1 MSKRDEI
8 ESVEDNGV
16 SLSMNPK
23 KFILWLFI
31 VSIVM
36 IFVSLTS
43 AYIVRQAE
51 GNWKIFELPSIFLYS
66 TFVLLLSSATV
77 HWGYVNAKNDELQK
91 LKIAIGASLFLGI
104 LFLWMQI
111 EGWKELVSNK
121 IFFSF
126 SNPSEAFLYVLTG
139 LHAFHLISGLIFI
152 IIVLI
157 SAFKQNI
164 HAKNLAQYEMCATY
178 WHFLDG
184 LWLYLYIF
192 LMINR

>member
-1 MSKRDEI
+1 
-8 ESVEDNGV
+8 
-16 SLSMNPK
+16 
-23 KFILWLFI
+23 
-31 VSIVM
+31 M

-51 GNWKIFELPSIFLYS
+51 GNCKIFELPSIFLYS

>member
-1 MSKRDEI
+1 MSLKSDNIQSKDE
-8 ESVEDNGV
+8 GV
-16 SLSMNPK
+16 ALSMNPK
-23 KFILWLFI
+23 KFIVWLFI

-51 GNWKIFELPSIFLYS
+51 GNWKEFELPTIFLYS
-66 TFVLLLSSATV
+66 TLVLLLSSVTL
-77 HWGYVNAKNDELQK
+77 HLGYLYAKKDEFLMLK
-91 LKIAIGASLFLGI
+91 LAVVLTFILGI
-104 LFLWMQI
+104 SFLFMQL
-111 EGWKELVSNK
+111 EGWNELVQNK
-121 IFFSF
+121 IYFSF

-139 LHAFHLISGLIFI
+139 LHAFHLITGLVFL

-157 SAFKQNI
+157 STFKLNI

-184 LWLYLYIF
+184 LWLFLYLF
-192 LMINR
+192 LMFNK